1 MTLQDIRI
9 KVSDTRGMTMDLVVP
24 ADDTLDDWQMTLK
37 TIMTF
42 LQFSV
47 DEVVINPGSDD
58 PQGED
63 KE

>member
-1 MTLQDIRI
+1 MTLQDIKIR
-9 KVSDTRGMTMDLVVP
+9 VTDTRGMTMDLVVP

-47 DEVVINPGSDD
+47 YGVEINPEKGDTD
-58 PQGED
+58 E
-63 KE
+63 